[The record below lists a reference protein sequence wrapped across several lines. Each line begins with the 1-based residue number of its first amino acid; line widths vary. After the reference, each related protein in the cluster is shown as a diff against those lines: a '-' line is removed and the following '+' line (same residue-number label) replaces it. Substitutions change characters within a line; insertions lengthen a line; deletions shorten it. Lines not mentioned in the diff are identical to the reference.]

1 MLLTLIR
8 QGGFVGLVPG
18 HALLDQEIF
27 SGNRF
32 SFFDIVNSRE
42 TLLTFVS
49 LVVVTYTPGGV
60 CG

>member
-1 MLLTLIR
+1 M
-8 QGGFVGLVPG
+8 GLVPG